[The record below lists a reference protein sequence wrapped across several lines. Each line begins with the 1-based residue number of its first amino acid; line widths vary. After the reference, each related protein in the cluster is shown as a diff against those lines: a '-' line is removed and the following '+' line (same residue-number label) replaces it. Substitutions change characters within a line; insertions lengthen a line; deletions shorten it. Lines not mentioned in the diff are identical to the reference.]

1 MVLMSASIAST
12 SAAVWVL
19 FTIQYTTPS
28 KTQER
33 IRKRVAN
40 SAADRKLSVLNT
52 LVGRK
57 EFISGAADRL
67 NHVEFKAMID
77 FAAQPADVAF
87 DHAGLRIEMNSPHI
101 FQQHA
106 PREHPIRISREI
118 LQQAKFLR
126 QQLNVLP
133 GAHDGSL
140 QQVQLD
146 RSHAQP
152 GRRLLRVARP
162 ARKHPDPRQQFRERK
177 RLDQVIVAARL
188 QSLYPI
194 IDPPHGGEVYHRRR
208 DRLLAY
214 FPHEIQPIQP

>member
-52 LVGRK
+52 LVGRN

-67 NHVEFKAMID
+67 NHIEFKAMIE

-87 DHAGLRIEMNSPHI
+87 DNAGLRIEMDAPDV
-101 FQQHA
+101 FQNHA
-106 PREHPIRISREI
+106 PRKHAIRVAHEI

-126 QQLNVLP
+126 QQFDVLA
-133 GAHDGSL
+133 GTQDG
-140 QQVQLD
+140 
-146 RSHAQP
+146 
-152 GRRLLRVARP
+152 
-162 ARKHPDPRQQFRERK
+162 
-177 RLDQVIVAARL
+177 
-188 QSLYPI
+188 
-194 IDPPHGGEVYHRRR
+194 
-208 DRLLAY
+208 
-214 FPHEIQPIQP
+214 

>member
-1 MVLMSASIAST
+1 MVLMSASISST

-57 EFISGAADRL
+57 KFVSGAADRL
-67 NHVEFKAMID
+67 NHVEFEAMID

-87 DHAGLRIEMNSPHI
+87 DDAGLRIEMNSPHVL
-101 FQQHA
+101 QQHA
-106 PREHPIRISREI
+106 PREHPIRIAHEI
-118 LQQAKFLR
+118 LEQAKFLR
-126 QQLNVLP
+126 QQFNVLA
-133 GAHDGSL
+133 GAHDGSF
-140 QQVQLD
+140 QQVQLH
-146 RSHAQP
+146 RSHVQTD
-152 GRRLLRVARP
+152 RRLLRVTRP

-177 RLDQVIVAARL
+177 RLDQVVVAARL
-188 QSLYPI
+188 QSLYSI
-194 IDPPHGGEVYHRRR
+194 VDPPHGGEVYHRRPHR
-208 DRLLAY
+208 PLA
-214 FPHEIQPIQP
+214 